1 MKLASFSVSA
11 NGVRKLHMR
20 ASAFVPV
27 FGAVCDSLLKDVFT
41 ENANILV
48 LVPVDRLAH

>member
-1 MKLASFSVSA
+1 MKPASFSESA

-20 ASAFVPV
+20 ASVFVPA
-27 FGAVCDSLLKDVFT
+27 FGAVCDSLRKDAFT